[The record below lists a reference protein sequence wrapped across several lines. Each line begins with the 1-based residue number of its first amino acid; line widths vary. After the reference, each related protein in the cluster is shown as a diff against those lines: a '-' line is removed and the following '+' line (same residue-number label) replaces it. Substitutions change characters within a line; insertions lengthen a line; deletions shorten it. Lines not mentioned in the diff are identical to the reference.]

1 MGESSLFYD
10 KLFDMGGREIAMA
23 VTDYVPYCMTT
34 DVGAQN
40 GNVDAFN
47 SSLPQEL
54 QLDGLE
60 GSLILEFCRTRNCK
74 VLLWSCK
81 EIKLVI
87 WIKGFSPSSTVN
99 LNLFIIESSSSTF
112 STISSSYR
120 LLISFILLSGV
131 VLSNSYS
138 SGLASVLTI
147 PRYEKSIETVH
158 EFAQSSF
165 RWGGPAL
172 AWVLSLIGV
181 EAVINQIML

>member
-1 MGESSLFYD
+1 MLDFYSHDYSIAGTTKLQLVQSYNITVDKVVMGESSLFYD
-10 KLFDMGGREIAMA
+10 KLFDMGGREIPMA

-81 EIKLVI
+81 EIKL
-87 WIKGFSPSSTVN
+87 
-99 LNLFIIESSSSTF
+99 FIV
-112 STISSSYR
+112 
-120 LLISFILLSGV
+120 FI
-131 VLSNSYS
+131 
-138 SGLASVLTI
+138 
-147 PRYEKSIETVH
+147 
-158 EFAQSSF
+158 
-165 RWGGPAL
+165 
-172 AWVLSLIGV
+172 
-181 EAVINQIML
+181 